1 MSVDVAR
8 SLIPIV
14 VNKETLPD
22 KSCKKKRTKNM
33 QFITELTICVYR
45 MKFET
50 FTVHAWDDLESIT
63 ITNQLQFAIT
73 SKKRITGHS
82 AIGFFYKHED
92 WKPSTRITS
101 M

>member
-50 FTVHAWDDLESIT
+50 FTVNAWDDLESIT
-63 ITNQLQFAIT
+63 NQLQFVIT
-73 SKKRITGHS
+73 CKKRIILGIQQLDFSLNTKTGS
-82 AIGFFYKHED
+82 LQQE
-92 WKPSTRITS
+92 
-101 M
+101 